1 MKKQTRCTYCILLL
15 IFYLTYMMLTSVNV
29 FADVF
34 VPSVSKDTYVYDSA
48 DILSPETKQ
57 SVNDMLDKLEQDTSI
72 EFAVITISSIDGLS
86 IEDYSNQVYNELGI
100 GKRDSDNGILLLIAA
115 DDSKVRLEIGRGL
128 EGTLTDSIC
137 GRILDEH
144 FVNHRSDG
152 DYDAAVSETV
162 SSIVSMELNNFN
174 EADQTQDLTPLESL
188 LLFFLAAVINIVIL
202 SWIFGCSPLDFF
214 GCSPGDFDGFDGF
227 GGSGGFSEGGSFG
240 GCFSGGGGASR

>member
-1 MKKQTRCTYCILLL
+1 
-15 IFYLTYMMLTSVNV
+15 
-29 FADVF
+29 
-34 VPSVSKDTYVYDSA
+34 
-48 DILSPETKQ
+48 
-57 SVNDMLDKLEQDTSI
+57 MLDKLEQDTSI

-202 SWIFGCSPLDFF
+202 SWIFGCSPLDFLVVVLVT
-214 GCSPGDFDGFDGF
+214 SMASMASVDLVDFLKAVLLVVVFQVEEVPQDRFPL
-227 GGSGGFSEGGSFG
+227 SQKSYIIKI
-240 GCFSGGGGASR
+240 